1 MSDDISAKPKG
12 KRNGR
17 GAKSR
22 GKVSKP
28 TAPATGR
35 GRRTKAFESLKL
47 EAIYERFN
55 NDLKPAINSAWKLL
69 KPALNELGD
78 RTIAKLKRNPR
89 AIEEAPETEQV
100 EAFLQERW
108 FDQLEVAGR
117 MRDMELAM
125 IDKVSEG
132 TAEKLEEA
140 YRNLHAEAC
149 DQQHDRIENQL
160 NLVEHALQTNLPFE
174 VSPPPLPPL
183 LYARMPPSNLSNSTS
198 SSLVPDLLQS
208 NSLRSS

>member
-1 MSDDISAKPKG
+1 MSEDISSKPKG

-78 RTIAKLKRNPR
+78 RTIARLKRNPR
-89 AIEEAPETEQV
+89 TIEEAAETEQV
-100 EAFLQERW
+100 EAFLQERC
-108 FDQLEVAGR
+108 FDQLDRAGR
-117 MRDMELAM
+117 MRDQEIAM
-125 IDKVSEG
+125 IDTVFEG
-132 TAEKLEEA
+132 TTEKLEEA

-149 DQQHDRIENQL
+149 DQQLDRIENQL
-160 NLVEHALQTNLPFE
+160 NLVEHALQNNLPFE
-174 VSPPPLPPL
+174 VSPPSLPSL
-183 LYARMPPSNLSNSTS
+183 LYSSNAS
-198 SSLVPDLLQS
+198 V
-208 NSLRSS
+208 

>member
-1 MSDDISAKPKG
+1 MSEDISAKPKG

-55 NDLKPAINSAWKLL
+55 SDLKPAINSAWKLI

-78 RTIAKLKRNPR
+78 RTIARLKRNHR
-89 AIEEAPETEQV
+89 AIEEAAETEQV
-100 EAFLQERW
+100 EAFLQERC
-108 FDQLEVAGR
+108 FDQLDVAGR

-125 IDKVSEG
+125 IDKVFEG
-132 TAEKLEEA
+132 TAEKLEEE

-160 NLVEHALQTNLPFE
+160 NLVEHALRNNLPYE
-174 VSPPPLPPL
+174 VSPHPL
-183 LYARMPPSNLSNSTS
+183 LFLLCASI
-198 SSLVPDLLQS
+198 VPV
-208 NSLRSS
+208 